1 MKISVDEEIL
11 FRSMPSAAKLIKE
24 KGLDINKISG
34 TGKGGRVTK
43 GDVLLYLKGNN
54 PSEKKEL
61 NKQDNKISIDR
72 KETTMDIIVPTLGE
86 SIV

>member
-1 MKISVDEEIL
+1 MNINVDEEIL

-24 KGLDINKISG
+24 KGLNINTISG
-34 TGKGGRVTK
+34 TGKDGRVTK

-61 NKQDNKISIDR
+61 NKQYNKI
-72 KETTMDIIVPTLGE
+72 VL
-86 SIV
+86 